1 MSMTEYETDRF
12 RTAILRNGTIVGTV
26 GFGLAGAAFI
36 LAAVAAAGAMMRG
49 NMSIVHVLALLAMAG
64 SCGAVAAVFEAAA
77 EVYGRRYH

>member
-12 RTAILRNGTIVGTV
+12 RTAIRRNTAMIGTA

-36 LAAVAAAGAMMRG
+36 LAAMAAAGAMMRG
-49 NMSIVHVLALLAMAG
+49 NMSIVHVLALLVMAG

-77 EVYGRRYH
+77 EVYWRRCK